1 MKIKLIIYANGIKM
15 WTKNDEFHREGQHPS
30 VSYPKNVVSHHVME
44 EYHINGKL
52 IKIVR
57 DSGEQFLLSRRS

>member
-1 MKIKLIIYANGIKM
+1 MKIELLIFENGIKS
-15 WTKNDEFHREGQHPS
+15 WYKDGAYHREGEHPS
-30 VSYPKNVVSHHVME
+30 VIYPKNVVSHHVME